1 MTQTSIPAWSQ
12 GLQTKLMAAIDAAWK
27 IIETSDDPVA
37 VRKARDKAKA
47 CGELAAVVRKVAAM
61 TGLGGAKPAA
71 ALLPPLN
78 APAAAAAAQVEQARR
93 ALDKL
98 KGGGRAR
105 L

>member
-1 MTQTSIPAWSQ
+1 MTQISIIPWSQ
-12 GLQTKLMAAIDAAWK
+12 ALQAKLMAAIDAAWK
-27 IIETSDDPVA
+27 TIETSDDPVA

-71 ALLPPLN
+71 APEPAFA
-78 APAAAAAAQVEQARR
+78 APVLAQVEHAKR